1 MKKLSL
7 YDYTLDELNTMDYMA
22 IRQDKYGWYDA
33 AMILRCKEFDRFL
46 TLNASLGLLSE
57 SKLKDNNRDFVGEQ
71 NVTMLLRRLNNFV
84 YGYVD
89 NKKGML
95 NSESEHKYKELGKKI
110 LDIFDELEKY
120 KEFDDLKKEYEEYM
134 ECVCE
139 YFCLSSL
146 EYLTK
151 GIYKGSNLSAS
162 LYKLGEVVDS
172 NIHKVKIAKE
182 DIEKMNKLV
191 SQTDF
196 SDLDDRIVDK
206 YLLYIKSFTD
216 IVNRK
221 LINKR

>member
-57 SKLKDNNRDFVGEQ
+57 SKLKDNNRNFFGEQ

-89 NKKGML
+89 KKKGML
-95 NSESEHKYKELGKKI
+95 KSESEH
-110 LDIFDELEKY
+110 KY

-162 LYKLGEVVDS
+162 LYKLGEVIDS

-221 LINKR
+221 QINKR